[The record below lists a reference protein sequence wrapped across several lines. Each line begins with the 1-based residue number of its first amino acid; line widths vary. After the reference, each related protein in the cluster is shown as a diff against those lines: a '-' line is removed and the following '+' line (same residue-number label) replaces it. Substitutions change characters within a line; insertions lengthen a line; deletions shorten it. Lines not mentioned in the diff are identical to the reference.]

1 MYLRWCEFRTA
12 LILNLPCAM
21 CWTLGSLRDLMSF
34 LSTKTKWV
42 AYIVP
47 VLCRFLRAKWCEAY
61 GKRWRAGSLLM
72 SLCFV
77 ARGSGSAHSVF
88 GHWRL
93 KANPP
98 VAVLTNLRTFQTQHC
113 PQSPTN
119 CENWSMTLVIM
130 YGWQKLQPA
139 GCSSLQHR
147 REGTSWHP
155 DPHKK
160 GKSTTIKTYQI
171 QLNKQHRT
179 T

>member
-1 MYLRWCEFRTA
+1 MWFSNQPF
-12 LILNLPCAM
+12 I
-21 CWTLGSLRDLMSF
+21 CWTLGSLRDFMSF

-47 VLCRFLRAKWCEAY
+47 AWRRFLRAKWCEAY
-61 GKRWRAGSLLM
+61 GKRCRAGSLLV

-77 ARGSGSAHSVF
+77 ARGSGSEHSVF
-88 GHWRL
+88 MRFWPLKIGHI

-98 VAVLTNLRTFQTQHC
+98 VAVLTNLRAFQTQHC

-147 REGTSWHP
+147 SARAHHGILIPTRKENQP
-155 DPHKK
+155 PL
-160 GKSTTIKTYQI
+160 IYQI

-179 T
+179 TIDA